1 MEEPEFNATWTKGLG
16 KPKLQAMEVPVEG
29 EYTSHP
35 GIMENFCQ
43 SILTGVPLYADGLEG
58 INGLEISNA
67 IHLSD
72 WTGGGWVQVP
82 VDEELF
88 VSMLKEKCGGELPE

>member
-1 MEEPEFNATWTKGLG
+1 MTSCEI
-16 KPKLQAMEVPVEG
+16 PVEG

-43 SILTGVPLYADGLEG
+43 SILTGAPLFADGLEG

-72 WTGGGWVQVP
+72 WTGGDWVSVP

-88 VSMLKEKCGGELPE
+88 CQKLAEKCGGQLPE

>member
-1 MEEPEFNATWTKGLG
+1 MQSFDVA
-16 KPKLQAMEVPVEG
+16 VEG

-43 SILTGVPLYADGLEG
+43 SVLTGVPLYADGLEG

-72 WTGGGWVQVP
+72 WTDGDWVDVP
-82 VDEELF
+82 VDEERFCAL
-88 VSMLKEKCGGELPE
+88 LKEKCGGELPE